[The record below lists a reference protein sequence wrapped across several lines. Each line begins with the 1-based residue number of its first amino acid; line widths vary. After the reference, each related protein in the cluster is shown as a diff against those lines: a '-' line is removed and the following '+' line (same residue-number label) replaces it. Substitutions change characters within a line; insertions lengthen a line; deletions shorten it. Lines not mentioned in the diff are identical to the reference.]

1 MLKLLIKK
9 QLLEIFR
16 SYYYDEKKNKAR
28 SKAST
33 MLFIL
38 WFVLLMV
45 GLLGG
50 MFTFLSIKLCKPM
63 LSVNI
68 SWLYF
73 ALLGLLAI
81 FMGTFG
87 SVFNTY
93 ASLYLAKD
101 NDLLLSMPISVSV
114 LVASRLFVVYLM
126 GLMYSGVVL
135 IPAIIVYW
143 ITAGIRIPGIVGG
156 ILMICLISIFVMTL
170 SCALGWVVAKI
181 SLKLKNKSIITVL
194 VSLILISGYYFFY
207 FKAQSMIKD
216 LLSHLTLYGEN
227 IKKSAYPLYLF
238 GRVGVG
244 DRKAIV
250 IVSFV
255 VIALFALMW
264 MLISKSFLNVATSTG
279 TIIQTKN
286 QETVW
291 KKKNISR
298 ALLDRE
304 LYHFTSSSNYML
316 NCGLGLFFT
325 PVLAIAVIWKGRAIF
340 SMLSKMF
347 AETQG
352 GVLILL
358 AVLLCG
364 IASMNIMTAPSI
376 SLEGRSLWLIQS
388 LPIIPW
394 QVLRAKIKMQLIL
407 TEIPMIVCLACISF
421 VCQLKMTEILILTLQ
436 VMSYVFLIAV
446 FGMFLGIKKPIFTW
460 TNEIVP
466 IKQSASVMITM
477 FGGIGYTILLFIGY
491 IVLQGW
497 MLGYV
502 AYISIFILGNVVIS
516 MILYRWIKTKGNF

>member
-50 MFTFLSIKLCKPM
+50 MFTYLSIKLCKPM
-63 LSVNI
+63 LLVNVR
-68 SWLYF
+68 WLYF
-73 ALLGLLAI
+73 AIIGLLAI
-81 FMGTFG
+81 FMGIFG

-101 NDLLLSMPISVSV
+101 NDLLLSMPIPVSI
-114 LVASRLFVVYLM
+114 LIASRLFVVYLM

-143 ITAGIRIPGIVGG
+143 ITAGIRMPSIVGG
-156 ILMICLISIFVMTL
+156 ILMICLLSIFVMTL

-194 VSLILISGYYFFY
+194 VSLTFIGGYYFFY
-207 FKAQSMIKD
+207 FKAQSTIRD
-216 LLSHLTLYGEN
+216 LLSHLALYGSS

-238 GRVGVG
+238 GSVGVG

-250 IVSFV
+250 IVSLV
-255 VIALFALMW
+255 VIVLFALMW
-264 MLISKSFLNVATSTG
+264 ILISKSFLNVATSTG

-286 QETVW
+286 KEIVW
-291 KKKNISR
+291 KNKNISK

-304 LYHFTSSSNYML
+304 FCHFTSSSNYML
-316 NCGLGLFFT
+316 NCGLGVFFT
-325 PVLAIAVIWKGRAIF
+325 PVLAIAIVWKGKSIF

-347 AETQG
+347 AGAEG
-352 GVLILL
+352 CVLVLL

-364 IASMNIMTAPSI
+364 VASMNIMTAPSM

-388 LPIIPW
+388 LPITPW
-394 QVLRAKIKMQLIL
+394 QVLRAKMKMQLIL
-407 TEIPMIVCLACISF
+407 TEIPTIVCLACIAF
-421 VCQLKMTEILILTLQ
+421 VCQLKMVEVLILALQ
-436 VMSYVFLIAV
+436 VISYVFLIAV

-491 IVLQGW
+491 IVLHGW

-502 AYISIFILGNVVIS
+502 AYMSIFILGNIIVG
-516 MILYRWIKTKGNF
+516 MILYRWLKTKGNF

>member
-50 MFTFLSIKLCKPM
+50 MFTFLAIKLCKPM

-68 SWLYF
+68 CWLYF

-101 NDLLLSMPISVSV
+101 NDLLLSMPIPVFI
-114 LVASRLFVVYLM
+114 LIASRLFVVYLM

-143 ITAGIRIPGIVGG
+143 IIAGIRMPSIVGG
-156 ILMICLISIFVMTL
+156 ILMIFLVSIFVMTL
-170 SCALGWVVAKI
+170 SCALDWVVAKI

-194 VSLILISGYYFFY
+194 ISLILIGGYYFFY

-216 LLSHLTLYGEN
+216 LLSHLDVYGSK
-227 IKKSAYPLYLF
+227 IKTSAYSIYLF

-250 IVSFV
+250 IVSLA

-264 MLISKSFLNVATSTG
+264 ILISKSFLNVATSTG

-286 QETVW
+286 KETVW
-291 KKKNISR
+291 KNKSISK

-304 LYHFTSSSNYML
+304 FCHFTSSSNYML
-316 NCGLGLFFT
+316 NCGLSLFFT
-325 PVLAIAVIWKGRAIF
+325 PVLAIAVIWKGKAIF

-347 AETQG
+347 SETQG
-352 GVLILL
+352 CVLVLL

-364 IASMNIMTAPSI
+364 IASMNVMTAPSM

-388 LPIIPW
+388 LPITLW

-436 VMSYVFLIAV
+436 VMSYVFFMAV
-446 FGMFLGIKKPIFTW
+446 FGLFLGIKKPIFTW

-466 IKQSASVMITM
+466 INQSASVMITM

-516 MILYRWIKTKGNF
+516 MILYRWLKTKGNF